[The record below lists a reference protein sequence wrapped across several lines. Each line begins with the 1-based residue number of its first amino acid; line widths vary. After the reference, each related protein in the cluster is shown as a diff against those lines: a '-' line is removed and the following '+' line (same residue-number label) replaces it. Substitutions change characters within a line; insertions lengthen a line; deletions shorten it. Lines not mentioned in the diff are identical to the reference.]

1 MEKYLSAIRRQIH
14 ISDHKIIEAAL
25 FTAGSPVDL
34 VTLQGL
40 VSNKKRTQKVIEFL
54 IREYHERKGALEIIK
69 IEGKFVMQVKP
80 EYAELVR
87 SIAPGE
93 LSSPVLR
100 TLSIIAYHQ
109 PIVQSDL
116 VEKRG
121 NAVYDHVREL
131 EEWGLISR
139 SPQGRTKI
147 INTTPWFA
155 EYFGLDSSD
164 PEYIRQRIVQ
174 MSTQQGQAGLDKWLG
189 MKKPIGVTRGYL
201 SLIFLLG
208 IENFKVVEPYNPT
221 DNDIERI
228 KTMGKLVISNGYGE
242 KVAQHFNGEII
253 EIQAVTFDDL
263 LASFDKLSNLGRKDK
278 VNEAVAKVQKLK
290 EEYLSRSLGITTRV
304 RPATDMI
311 ARLVADMKLNV
322 SSDGLLIA
330 PDYGLSGQGVDVSQG
345 ADILVPTHANAS
357 ADIVERVSKRYES
370 ILEGINN

>member
-1 MEKYLSAIRRQIH
+1 MN
-14 ISDHKIIEAAL
+14 DHKIIEAAL

-54 IREYHERKGALEIIK
+54 IKEYHERKGALEIIK

-189 MKKPIGVTRGYL
+189 TKKPIGVTRGYL

>member
-1 MEKYLSAIRRQIH
+1 MNDQ
-14 ISDHKIIEAAL
+14 KIIEAAL

-34 VTLQGL
+34 ITLKGL
-40 VSNKKRTQKVIEFL
+40 VTNKKRIQKVIGSL
-54 IREYHERKGALEIIK
+54 IKEYHERKGALEILK

-80 EYAELVR
+80 EYCELVR

-93 LSSPVLR
+93 LSPPVLR

-109 PIVQSDL
+109 PIVQSEL
-116 VEKRG
+116 VDKRG

-164 PEYIRQRIVQ
+164 PEYIRQRIAQ

-242 KVAQHFNGEII
+242 KVAQYFNGEII

-263 LASFDKLSNLGRKDK
+263 LVSFDKLSHLGRKDK
-278 VNEAVAKVQKLK
+278 VKEAVAKVQKLK
-290 EEYLSRSLGITTRV
+290 EEYLSKSLGITTKV

-311 ARLVADMKLNV
+311 ARLIADMKLNM

-330 PDYGLSGQGVDVSQG
+330 PDYGLSAQGVDVSRG

-357 ADIVERVSKRYES
+357 ADIVERVCKRYGT
-370 ILEGINN
+370 ILEGINNYKKNKLMDKI